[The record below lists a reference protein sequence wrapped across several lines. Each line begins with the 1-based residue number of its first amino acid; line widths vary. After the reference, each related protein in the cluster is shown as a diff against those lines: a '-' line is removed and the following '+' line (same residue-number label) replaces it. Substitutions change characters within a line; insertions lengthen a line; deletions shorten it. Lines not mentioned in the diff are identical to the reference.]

1 MDIGI
6 EAEVDLDELMGH
18 ILRSVDPNAVI
29 DSMLDH
35 LLVRNKDRDEALC
48 RNLIRRINICLK
60 KEHPSLKIL
69 IQTSPSSG
77 PDDEEEEE
85 EE

>member
-18 ILRSVDPNAVI
+18 ILRSVHPNAVI

-35 LLVRNKDRDEALC
+35 LLDGDEDRDEALC
-48 RNLIRRINICLK
+48 RNLIRCINTRLK
-60 KEHPSLKIL
+60 EEHPFEEEE
-69 IQTSPSSG
+69 
-77 PDDEEEEE
+77 DDEE
-85 EE
+85 

>member
-18 ILRSVDPNAVI
+18 ILRSVHPNAVI

-35 LLVRNKDRDEALC
+35 LLDGAEDRDEALC
-48 RNLIRRINICLK
+48 RNLIRRINTRLK
-60 KEHPSLKIL
+60 EEHPFEEEE
-69 IQTSPSSG
+69 
-77 PDDEEEEE
+77 DDEE
-85 EE
+85 